1 MSWGYWGIVAGLV
14 AMLATFFV
22 CVRIL
27 SSGDMSTGKGL
38 SEPLTLGQAEQDRNG
53 SRHAA

>member
-27 SSGDMSTGKGL
+27 SSGEMSTGKGV
-38 SEPLTLGQAEQDRNG
+38 SEPLTLGQAERDRNG

>member
-1 MSWGYWGIVAGLV
+1 MSWGYWGILAGLA
-14 AMLATFFV
+14 AMVATFFV

-27 SSGDMSTGKGL
+27 SPGEKITDEGL
-38 SEPLTLGQAEQDRNG
+38 SDPLPLRRADQGRNG